1 MIVTVKYFYEKNDA
15 DYRENIKLW
24 DDNTERM
31 IYLPTELSLS
41 KQVSAIKN
49 DFEKN
54 NNKDILAMRFQSNSD
69 IQKNNIVHNVIF
81 GYGVYFDNNTRWY
94 PKEVWIYSP

>member
-1 MIVTVKYFYEKNDA
+1 MIIKYFYENNDA
-15 DYRENIKLW
+15 DFKENRKLW
-24 DDNTERM
+24 DENTERM
-31 IYLPTELSLS
+31 IVLPTNLSS
-41 KQVSAIKN
+41 SQQISAMKN

-54 NNKDILAMRFQSNSD
+54 NNKDILAIEFQSNSD

-81 GYGVYFDNNTRWY
+81 GYGVYFGNDTSWY

>member
-15 DYRENIKLW
+15 DYKDYIKLW
-24 DDNTERM
+24 DENVERM
-31 IYLPTELSLS
+31 IFLQTELSLS
-41 KQVSAIKN
+41 QQVSAIKN

-54 NNKDILAMRFQSNSD
+54 NNKDILAMRFQSYSD

-81 GYGVYFDNNTRWY
+81 GYGVYFGNDTRWY